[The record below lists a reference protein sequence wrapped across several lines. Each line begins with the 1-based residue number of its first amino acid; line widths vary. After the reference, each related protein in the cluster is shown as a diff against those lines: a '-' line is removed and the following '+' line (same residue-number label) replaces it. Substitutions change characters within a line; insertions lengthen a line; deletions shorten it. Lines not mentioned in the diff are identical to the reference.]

1 MERHNARFVKD
12 LVTTFTCLWDVMEK
26 ALNYDMGMGVLQQQ
40 HQHIAG
46 TRMKLPLILASLVA
60 YVVLATIWICYSEL
74 VALY

>member
-1 MERHNARFVKD
+1 
-12 LVTTFTCLWDVMEK
+12 MEK